1 MQIKVEVSEELA
13 LRLNPLQEQ
22 LPEILELGLRAWNAD
37 AQTGFSGLAEVLEF
51 LASLPSPEEI
61 LTLKPS
67 AKLQQQVELLLEKN
81 RTVGLTPEE
90 ERAWQQYEY
99 VEHLVRV
106 AKAKALLRLEVGNV
120 ESA

>member
-1 MQIKVEVSEELA
+1 MQIKVEVPEELA
-13 LRLNPLQEQ
+13 LRLSPLQEQ
-22 LPEILELGLRAWNAD
+22 LPQILELGLRAWNAD

-106 AKAKALLRLEVGNV
+106 AKAKALLRLEVENR
-120 ESA
+120 EQ

>member
-106 AKAKALLRLEVGNV
+106 AKAKALLRLEVENR
-120 ESA
+120 EQ